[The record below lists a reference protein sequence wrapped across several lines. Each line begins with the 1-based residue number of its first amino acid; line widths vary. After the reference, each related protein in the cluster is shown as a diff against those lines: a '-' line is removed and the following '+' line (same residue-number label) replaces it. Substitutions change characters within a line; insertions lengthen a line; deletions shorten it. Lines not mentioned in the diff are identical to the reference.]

1 MQASSASMKLIVIT
15 DLDGTLVD
23 ESRPVEVGFTPA
35 MPALEKLKER
45 GCPLVLCSSKTRAE
59 MEWYRT
65 QMGNEHPF
73 VAENGGGVFVPRGY
87 FRGLESGALPGVI
100 PEPVGEY
107 FLFRLGA
114 AYTEL
119 RQVMAELRAKG
130 IPVRGFGD
138 MTCTEIA
145 ELTGLDPEAAALAKQ
160 REFDEP
166 FVIDPPGADMAELL
180 ELVTRRG
187 LCVTRARF
195 HHLMGASDKGAAVRL
210 LVGLYRRESATVLT
224 IGIGNHVNDLPM
236 LHEVDYP
243 VFVGEPQLLDDRC
256 RRNPNLIVSSAPGP
270 VGWNQAVLT
279 LLEKLG

>member
-1 MQASSASMKLIVIT
+1 MKLIVFT

-23 ESRPVEVGFTPA
+23 ESRPAEIGFAPA
-35 MPALEKLKER
+35 VPALEKLKER
-45 GCPLVLCSSKTRAE
+45 GYPLVLCTSKTRAE
-59 MEWYRT
+59 IEWYRR

-73 VAENGGGVFVPRGY
+73 IAENGGGVFVPRGY
-87 FRGLESGALPGVI
+87 FPRLEPEFVPGLA
-100 PEPVGEY
+100 PEQVGDY

-119 RQVMAELRAKG
+119 RQVMCELRARG

-138 MTCTEIA
+138 MTCAEIV
-145 ELTGLDPEAAALAKQ
+145 ELTGLAPEVAALAKQ

-166 FVIDPPGADMAELL
+166 FLIDQPGADLT
-180 ELVTRRG
+180 ELVELVARRG
-187 LCVTRARF
+187 LRVTRARF

-210 LVGLYRRESATVLT
+210 LVGMYRRESATVVT
-224 IGIGNHVNDLPM
+224 IGVGNHVNDLPM

-256 RRNPNLIVSSAPGP
+256 RRNPNLIVSSTPGP
-270 VGWNQAVLT
+270 VGWNQTLLA